1 MLGTQSGNA
10 PKKIYFSKVEIAK
23 KFASSSDTFG
33 FDVEVQESYDDDLV
47 DLQILMEKQ
56 GYIEIYDPHIHGY
69 TACYPLAKDSN
80 SVPGSSPDYT
90 GLYHVRLQSN
100 GDVDPLVIVTFQGM
114 MVDQKRYEKAVI
126 ETMITHD
133 VMFGEKGSK
142 YPALMKSQRKFVR
155 STLDSP
161 E

>member
-1 MLGTQSGNA
+1 MGTQPGNA
-10 PKKIYFSKVEIAK
+10 PKKIYFRKVELAN

-33 FDVEVQESYDDDLV
+33 FDAEVQESYVDDLV
-47 DLQILMEKQ
+47 DLQILMENQ
-56 GYIEIYDPHIHGY
+56 GYIEIYDPQIHGY
-69 TACYPLAKDSN
+69 TARYHLAKDSN

-100 GDVDPLVIVTFQGM
+100 GDVDPLVIVTFHGM
-114 MVDQKRYEKAVI
+114 IVDQEHYEKAVI

-133 VMFGEKGSK
+133 VMFGRRGCK
-142 YPALMKSQRKFVR
+142 YPSRVKSQRRFVR

-161 E
+161 D

>member
-1 MLGTQSGNA
+1 MGTQPGNA
-10 PKKIYFSKVEIAK
+10 PKKIYFSKVEIAN

-33 FDVEVQESYDDDLV
+33 FDAEVQESYDDDLV
-47 DLQILMEKQ
+47 DLQTLMETQ
-56 GYIEIYDPHIHGY
+56 GYIEIYDPHVHGY
-69 TACYPLAKDSN
+69 TARYPLAKDSN
-80 SVPGSSPDYT
+80 SVPGSSPEYT

-100 GDVDPLVIVTFQGM
+100 GDVDPLVIVTFQVM
-114 MVDQKRYEKAVI
+114 MVDQKCYEKAVI

-133 VMFGEKGSK
+133 VMFGAKGFK
-142 YPALMKSQRKFVR
+142 RPDQMKSQRGFVR